1 MLASRN
7 SPEARREQRISLMRR
22 VRIRIGRDERD
33 ATILDASSRGLLM
46 TAAQPPQ
53 RGEIIEVQI
62 GNQVVVGQVSWSRPP
77 QFGVTL
83 RERLDAA
90 GLAAGRAGVVR
101 EVQPA
106 VSRTT
111 RHAPAANE
119 SISDKWFL
127 IGAAVAS
134 IGFLAIAFRAW
145 I

>member
-1 MLASRN
+1 MLANRN

-22 VRIRIGRDERD
+22 VRIRIGRAERD

-46 TAAQPPQ
+46 TAAQPPE

-62 GNQVVVGQVSWSRPP
+62 ANQVVVGQVTWSRPP

-101 EVQPA
+101 EVQPV

-134 IGFLAIAFRAW
+134 IGFLAIALRSWF
-145 I
+145 